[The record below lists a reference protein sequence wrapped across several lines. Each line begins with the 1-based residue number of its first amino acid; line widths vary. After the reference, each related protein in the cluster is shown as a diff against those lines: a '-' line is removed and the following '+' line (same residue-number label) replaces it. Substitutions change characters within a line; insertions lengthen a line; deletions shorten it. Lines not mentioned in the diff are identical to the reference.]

1 MGSRIQLAQ
10 CTPDQAKVPDV
21 EPGGISSFLAPTTPV
36 EGLYVHVPFCR
47 HRCHY
52 CDFFTIA
59 GREDAFDA
67 YVDRLKSEI
76 RASASCIQGPLQ
88 TVFIG
93 GGTPTI
99 LPPKLLAE
107 VLQEIRSALPVAS
120 DCEWSVEANPETVTP
135 EIAAAL
141 ADGGVTRV
149 SLGAQSFQPERLKAL
164 ERRHDPATVER
175 SLQRLRSAGID
186 ELSLDL
192 IFAIPGQ
199 TLAQWESD
207 LDIAVGLGIRHL
219 SAYSLIYE
227 QGTPLTRRRDRG
239 EVAPIPEDLEAA
251 MFEHAIRRL
260 DAEGMRHYEVSN
272 WAIPGSECRHNLL
285 YWRNQDWWP
294 IGPGASGHVQGIRWK
309 NVPRL
314 GLYLEG
320 QGLPPVTRPE
330 QLDEDGRIGEAFMM
344 GLRLLQGIPV
354 QRLESLLACGDRSGA
369 RRRAIEGHVAD
380 GHLIM
385 DAVSLRFT
393 PRGLMVADSIM
404 VDLL

>member
-10 CTPDQAKVPDV
+10 CTPDRLKVPDV
-21 EPGGISSFLAPTTPV
+21 EPGGIGSFLSPKTPV
-36 EGLYVHVPFCR
+36 EGVYVHVPFCR

-59 GREDAFDA
+59 GREDAFEA
-67 YVDRLKSEI
+67 YVTRLKSEI
-76 RASASCIQGPLQ
+76 RASAACTEGPLQ

-107 VLQEIRSALPVAS
+107 ILQEIRSSFSVAS
-120 DCEWSVEANPETVTP
+120 DCEWSIEANPETVTP
-135 EIAAAL
+135 EIAAAM
-141 ADGGVTRV
+141 AEGGVTRV

-164 ERRHDPATVER
+164 ERRHDPASVER

-199 TLAQWESD
+199 TLEQWESD
-207 LDIAVGLGIRHL
+207 LEIAIGLGIRHL

-239 EVAPIPEDLEAA
+239 EVTSVDEDLEAA
-251 MFEHAIRRL
+251 MFEHAINRL
-260 DAEGMRHYEVSN
+260 DARGMLHYEVSN

-285 YWRNQDWWP
+285 YWRNRDWWP
-294 IGPGASGHVQGIRWK
+294 IGPGAAGHIQGIRWK
-309 NVPRL
+309 NLPRL
-314 GLYLEG
+314 GLYLESE
-320 QGLPPVTRPE
+320 GLPPVTSPE
-330 QLDEDGRIGEAFMM
+330 QLDDDGQIGEAFMM
-344 GLRLLQGIPV
+344 GLRVLQGLPV
-354 QRLESLLACGDRSGA
+354 GRLDSLLSRGNRAEA
-369 RRRAIEGHVAD
+369 RRRAIEAHVAD
-380 GHLIM
+380 GHLVL
-385 DAVSLRFT
+385 DDVSLRLT
-393 PRGLMVADSIM
+393 PRGLMVADSVM
-404 VDLL
+404 MDLL